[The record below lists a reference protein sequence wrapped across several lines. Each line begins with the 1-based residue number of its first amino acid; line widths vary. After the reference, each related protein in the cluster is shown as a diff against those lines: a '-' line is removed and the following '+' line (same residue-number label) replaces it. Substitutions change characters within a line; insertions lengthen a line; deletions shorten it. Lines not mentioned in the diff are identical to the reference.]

1 MEGRANLQLAY
12 LHFIKNVVEYLL
24 YLNFIKRITYHEITR
39 ITAERDRHKPR
50 TGRRSLVGPT
60 NINAR
65 NCLHRRKAREYFR
78 IVFRKINESLP
89 EIINKQ
95 ISDYGKVIVDLE
107 NIAKKLN
114 LEVLPTLEQYYYC
127 IYNFEN
133 HYYILIH
140 RQSLAIYIAD
150 FPNNVQAVNNAE
162 MGDLS
167 IRKFD
172 YISPDNIYDYLKI
185 ESSCS
190 RWLNHRI
197 KDIKSKILHNQ

>member
-1 MEGRANLQLAY
+1 MKSPESPRKETDISHGQAAEAWLDLQTLTPEIASIEERRESI
-12 LHFIKNVVEYLL
+12 LEL
-24 YLNFIKRITYHEITR
+24 YS
-39 ITAERDRHKPR
+39 
-50 TGRRSLVGPT
+50 G
-60 NINAR
+60 
-65 NCLHRRKAREYFR
+65 
-78 IVFRKINESLP
+78 KINESLP

>member
-1 MEGRANLQLAY
+1 MKSPESPRKETDISHGQAAEAWLDLQTLV
-12 LHFIKNVVEYLL
+12 LEIDSIEERRERILEL
-24 YLNFIKRITYHEITR
+24 YS
-39 ITAERDRHKPR
+39 
-50 TGRRSLVGPT
+50 G
-60 NINAR
+60 
-65 NCLHRRKAREYFR
+65 
-78 IVFRKINESLP
+78 KINESLP

-95 ISDYGKVIVDLE
+95 VSDYGKVIVDLE
-107 NIAKKLN
+107 NITKKLN
-114 LEVLPTLEQYYYC
+114 LETLPTVKQDYYC

-150 FPNNVQAVNNAE
+150 FPNNVQVVNDSE

-190 RWLNHRI
+190 RWLNHRLKEGPGSI
-197 KDIKSKILHNQ
+197 TSKILHNQ